1 MTDRI
6 SLILRT
12 KNINAS
18 QFADEIGVQRS
29 SISHVLSGRNKPS
42 LEFVQRILK
51 RYPEINPDWLL
62 FGKGAMHQESNL
74 FSDIDESIDVKAEAI
89 SRALGRSERAIS
101 PLVSKSRPRPLKPI
115 YKEEVVPEL
124 EETEDFAE
132 DELQPESIQT
142 PIVQL
147 SAQIQA
153 STPVQERLATAT
165 PVITVAEAVP
175 AAPQAQEKREA
186 VLPPSSSKEIEKIVV
201 MYKDR
206 SFREYSPE

>member
-1 MTDRI
+1 MIDRI

-74 FSDIDESIDVKAEAI
+74 FSDINESIDIKAETI
-89 SRALGRSERAIS
+89 SKALGRSERGTTS
-101 PLVSKSRPRPLKPI
+101 LTPKGKQKPLRI
-115 YKEEVVPEL
+115 KEEEDVQDMEDSEEIPEPVL
-124 EETEDFAE
+124 TQETVK
-132 DELQPESIQT
+132 P
-142 PIVQL
+142 
-147 SAQIQA
+147 
-153 STPVQERLATAT
+153 
-165 PVITVAEAVP
+165 PVIQPPTQEKTEAVITP
-175 AAPQAQEKREA
+175 PKQEVQEKREA
-186 VLPPSSSKEIEKIVV
+186 VMPPSSPKEIEKI
-201 MYKDR
+201 MILFKDR

>member
-1 MTDRI
+1 MIDRI

-74 FSDIDESIDVKAEAI
+74 FSDIDESIDIKAEAI
-89 SRALGRSERAIS
+89 SKALGRNERGIT
-101 PLVSKSRPRPLKPI
+101 PLMSKSKPKPYRPKAEEEDIPEMEDLEDLPEPVLTAEPIKPA
-115 YKEEVVPEL
+115 V
-124 EETEDFAE
+124 
-132 DELQPESIQT
+132 
-142 PIVQL
+142 
-147 SAQIQA
+147 IQA
-153 STPVQERLATAT
+153 PVHEKQEPAETP
-165 PVITVAEAVP
+165 PP
-175 AAPQAQEKREA
+175 AQPQEKREA
-186 VLPPSSSKEIEKIVV
+186 AMPPSSPKEIEKI
-201 MYKDR
+201 MILFKDR

>member
-74 FSDIDESIDVKAEAI
+74 FSEMDESIDVKAEAI
-89 SRALGRSERAIS
+89 SRALGRSERGIS
-101 PLVSKSRPRPLKPI
+101 PLVPKSKQRPLKPVQQQEVAEEQDEVED
-115 YKEEVVPEL
+115 YTEEEV
-124 EETEDFAE
+124 
-132 DELQPESIQT
+132 
-142 PIVQL
+142 
-147 SAQIQA
+147 QA
-153 STPVQERLATAT
+153 TYAKP
-165 PVITVAEAVP
+165 AVSQP
-175 AAPQAQEKREA
+175 AAPEAPASQARVVTPEQEKREA
-186 VLPPSSSKEIEKIVV
+186 VMPPLSHAKEIDKIVIL
-201 MYKDR
+201 YKDR
-206 SFREYSPE
+206 SFKEYSPE

>member
-1 MTDRI
+1 MIDRI

-74 FSDIDESIDVKAEAI
+74 FSDIDESIDIKAEAI
-89 SRALGRSERAIS
+89 SKALGRHERGII
-101 PLVSKSRPRPLKPI
+101 PMLPKNKQRLVRPRADEEEELPEMEDLIDIPEPVIAAEPPKAAAVQPAVEI
-115 YKEEVVPEL
+115 KQEVV
-124 EETEDFAE
+124 
-132 DELQPESIQT
+132 T
-142 PIVQL
+142 PPPP
-147 SAQIQA
+147 A
-153 STPVQERLATAT
+153 PV
-165 PVITVAEAVP
+165 
-175 AAPQAQEKREA
+175 QEKREA
-186 VLPPSSSKEIEKIVV
+186 FLPPPSHKEIDKIVV
-201 MYKDR
+201 FYKDR

>member
-1 MTDRI
+1 MIDRI

-74 FSDIDESIDVKAEAI
+74 FSDMDETIDVKAEAI
-89 SRALGRSERAIS
+89 SKALGRSDRGIS
-101 PLVSKSRPRPLKPI
+101 PLVPKSKLRPVKPLLKEAEPDDI
-115 YKEEVVPEL
+115 EEPEDYTEEEV
-124 EETEDFAE
+124 
-132 DELQPESIQT
+132 Q
-142 PIVQL
+142 
-147 SAQIQA
+147 
-153 STPVQERLATAT
+153 
-165 PVITVAEAVP
+165 AEAVKP
-175 AAPQAQEKREA
+175 PLNQPSVVQESPVAAAPAPTPVQEKREA
-186 VLPPSSSKEIEKIVV
+186 VIPPLSPKEIDKIVV
-201 MYKDR
+201 LYKDR